1 MIASA
6 VGAPKGAD
14 SDSHHPLQKFYTDLR
29 VWLNGRASAFQAECV
44 GSIPITR
51 SNKRSRKISSSYGKR
66 RIGTHVGSCERS
78 EAGAFP
84 SPAQVWVIS
93 SVG

>member
-51 SNKRSRKISSSYGKR
+51 SNKRSRRISSSYGMTKDR
-66 RIGTHVGSCERS
+66 TPRGFMR
-78 EAGAFP
+78 A
-84 SPAQVWVIS
+84 
-93 SVG
+93 